1 MRMEKRMLTRASA
14 ERIITCHVF
23 YKGNGDMKKVRIL
36 SFGVNQMGDSNGITP
51 GVHAEQDALDKLI
64 PLRKKKKKDSI
75 NLLVIRLS
83 TKNKLQSSKPCSICI
98 EKMKIIPAKK
108 GYKIHYINY
117 SDGEGKI
124 IKTTLASLDSE
135 EKHYSRYYRKEKNL
149 LENS

>member
-75 NLLVIRLS
+75 NLLVIRWS
-83 TKNKLQSSKPCSICI
+83 TKNKLQSSKPCSNCI
-98 EKMKIIPAKK
+98 ETMKTLPQKK
-108 GYKIHYINY
+108 VYKIENIYY
-117 SDGEGKI
+117 SDEEGNI
-124 IKTTLASLDSE
+124 IKTTLNKLDSE
-135 EKHYSRYYRKEKNL
+135 EKHYSKYFRRKSLNII
-149 LENS
+149 S